1 VALVKEFGVK
11 FEPSFLISLALAVV
25 LVIAV
30 AGGCYFLGYQ
40 AGEEHGWDAGRASVV
55 QTQ

>member
-1 VALVKEFGVK
+1 VSLKPSS
-11 FEPSFLISLALAVV
+11 FEPSFLISMALAAA